1 MITDDVLRQILID
14 HGLCIKLSEKFR
26 YDYSLLW
33 RSLFVGDVATIERIG
48 TSWGIAANNSDMLA
62 SVRSHAVVPF
72 FVELTRC
79 YNRPRCYDHIDCESN
94 ERSPLPLRR
103 RLTSNRPD

>member
-1 MITDDVLRQILID
+1 MQVLID
-14 HGLCIKLSEKFR
+14 HGLCIELSEKFR

-62 SVRSHAVVPF
+62 SVRF
-72 FVELTRC
+72 
-79 YNRPRCYDHIDCESN
+79 
-94 ERSPLPLRR
+94 RS
-103 RLTSNRPD
+103 TSSLMSRADFDSAR